1 MQSPTEYRGS
11 GAMYEFTPSE
21 LKRADVYYVV
31 VNYGSMWYMILDYL
45 EYADMLFDS
54 LIAPGRKQ
62 MWIITP
68 DVAALLQEKV
78 NA

>member
-1 MQSPTEYRGS
+1 
-11 GAMYEFTPSE
+11 
-21 LKRADVYYVV
+21 
-31 VNYGSMWYMILDYL
+31 MWYIVFDAL
-45 EYADMLFDS
+45 EYAQMSYDH

-78 NA
+78 VE